1 MPKNAICDGK
11 QDCRDNSDEKN
22 CQKFESFCSFD
33 EGICDWDMEGDVFWK
48 ITHEGTPSSYTGPWR
63 SREQE
68 EEPVEPE
75 TNRYL
80 YLEATNANEGESARL
95 CSPGKV
101 IKKVFDSKEFSIVNC
116 LRTF

>member
-22 CQKFESFCSFD
+22 CKKFESFCSFD
-33 EGICDWDMEGDVFWK
+33 EGICDWDMEGDVIWK

-101 IKKVFDSKEFSIVNC
+101 IKKVYES
-116 LRTF
+116 